1 MPTDDN
7 GLKTTPAKADQP
19 ASNTAANSSESKAP
33 VAAIGSFSGTAI
45 SVVLHLWLLATC
57 ASITLASRNST
68 PVAPVETRFTPIETI
83 EEPDEPLDYEMANPR
98 DEEFEVRKVVNARSI
113 GASQS
118 LTSQPKAAPV
128 PPPLIDIPIPQFR
141 PAEIYDISE
150 GEELDDR
157 VNLKGR
163 SGEQVVQIESA
174 LDRITWE
181 IASHLQERKVLVVWL
196 LDASGSLK
204 EQRNSIAKR
213 LKRVYGEL
221 GALTQSGELVPRTEK
236 GLLSGV
242 VMFGERINFLMQ
254 EPTDD
259 VDKVIQAVL
268 SGPTDSTGI
277 ENTFGAVE
285 QVVKKWSS
293 YRSQGRSILVM
304 TITDEAGD
312 DFSQHL
318 ETAIHACNRIGAKVY
333 CVGPASIFGK
343 RQAFVPYVAP
353 EDNKTYK
360 LPVDMGP
367 ETPMM
372 EYVQLPFWFDGPQY
386 DNLSAGIGPYA
397 LSRLVKETGGVYFLT
412 NMTTSSALS
421 PLGVFSM
428 EAMKPF
434 EPDYRFGRLE
444 DYERDLNKHPLRR
457 AVVQAAQIS
466 LSRKAQGTPDL
477 DLRVTPTN
485 YLQTLTDSQKSAA
498 ETTLMVDMILQPFA
512 AAGKLEDGYQ
522 KETSPR
528 WKAAYN
534 LTYGRLLALKV
545 RAYEYN
551 YACAQLKQLGT
562 GDVATKSNHWIFR
575 PDPQL
580 GSGATMKKLAT
591 ESERLLKRCVN
602 EAPGTP
608 WALLA
613 SRELMY
619 PFGIQV
625 QQKFVAPPPPREMA
639 SATPTKTARFAPE
652 NQKKPAPPKK
662 PEPPPKPPALPKL

>member
-1 MPTDDN
+1 MPTDGELELMSATSASDQSD
-7 GLKTTPAKADQP
+7 AKV
-19 ASNTAANSSESKAP
+19 P
-33 VAAIGSFSGTAI
+33 VAAVGSFSGTAI
-45 SVVLHLWLLATC
+45 SVVLHLWLLVTC
-57 ASITLASRNST
+57 ASITLASRDTT
-68 PVAPVETRFTPIETI
+68 PVAPVETRFTPVEPL
-83 EEPDEPLDYEMANPR
+83 EEPEQILEYELANPR

-113 GASQS
+113 GASQP
-118 LTSQPKAAPV
+118 TTTQPKAAPV
-128 PPPLIDIPIPQFR
+128 PQAMIEIPVPQFR

-174 LDRITWE
+174 LDRISWE

-196 LDASGSLK
+196 LDASGSLQ
-204 EQRNSIAKR
+204 EQRNAIAKR
-213 LKRVYGEL
+213 LRRVYGEL
-221 GALTQSGELVPRTEK
+221 GALAQAGELIPRTEK

-242 VMFGERINFLMQ
+242 AMFGEKITFLTQ
-254 EPTDD
+254 VPTDD
-259 VDKVIQAVL
+259 VDKVIQAVQ
-268 SGPTDSTGI
+268 SGPIDNSGV
-277 ENTFGAVE
+277 ENTFFAVE

-293 YRSQGRSILVM
+293 YRAQGRSILVM

-318 ETAIHACNRIGAKVY
+318 ETSIHACNRIGAKVY
-333 CVGPASIFGK
+333 CVGPAAIFGK
-343 RQAFVPYVAP
+343 RQAFVPYTAP
-353 EDNKTYK
+353 EDNKEYK

-372 EYVQLPFWFDGPQY
+372 EYVQLPFWFDGPQF

-397 LSRLVKETGGVYFLT
+397 LSRLVKETGGVYFLS
-412 NMTTSSALS
+412 NMTTTSALS
-421 PLGVFSM
+421 PLGVFSV
-428 EAMKPF
+428 EAMRPF
-434 EPDYRFGRLE
+434 EPDYRFGKLD
-444 DYERDLNKHPLRR
+444 DYQRDLNKHPLRR

-477 DLRVTPTN
+477 DLRVTPNN
-485 YLQTLTDSQKSAA
+485 YLQTLGDSQRSAA
-498 ETTLMVDMILQPFA
+498 ETTLMVDLILQPFA
-512 AAGKLEDGYQ
+512 AAGKLEDEYQ
-522 KETSPR
+522 KEPSAR

-575 PDPQL
+575 PDAQL
-580 GSGATMKKLAT
+580 GSGATMKKLAN

-613 SRELMY
+613 SRELQY
-619 PFGIQV
+619 PLGIQV
-625 QQKFVAPPPPREMA
+625 VQRFIPPAPPPQMA
-639 SATPTKTARFAPE
+639 AANATKTARFAPE
-652 NQKKPAPPKK
+652 NQKRPMPPKK

>member
-1 MPTDDN
+1 MPTTD
-7 GLKTTPAKADQP
+7 GELQSKSATPD
-19 ASNTAANSSESKAP
+19 ASPSDAKAP

-57 ASITLASRNST
+57 ASITLASRDTT
-68 PVAPVETRFTPIETI
+68 PVVPVETRFTPVVPI
-83 EEPDEPLDYEMANPR
+83 EEPEQILEYELADPR

-113 GASQS
+113 GASQP
-118 LTSQPKAAPV
+118 TSTQPKAAPV
-128 PPPLIDIPIPQFR
+128 PQPLIEIPVPQFR

-196 LDASGSLK
+196 LDASHSVK
-204 EQRNSIAKR
+204 EQRSAIARR

-221 GALTQSGELVPRTEK
+221 GALTQAGELIPRTDK

-242 VMFGERINFLMQ
+242 VMFGEKLNYITP

-259 VDKVIQAVL
+259 VEQAMKAMLEVPIDEA
-268 SGPTDSTGI
+268 GV
-277 ENTFGAVE
+277 ENVFGAVE
-285 QVVKKWSS
+285 NVVKRWSK
-293 YRSQGRSILVM
+293 YRTQNGRSILVM
-304 TITDEAGD
+304 VVTDEAGS
-312 DFSQHL
+312 DFSENL
-318 ETAIHACNRIGAKVY
+318 ENAIRASNRSGAKVY
-333 CVGPASIFGK
+333 CVGPASIFG
-343 RQAFVPYVAP
+343 RQQAFVPYVAP
-353 EDNKTYK
+353 EDGKTYQ
-360 LPVDMGP
+360 LPVEMGP

-372 EYVQLPFWFDGPQY
+372 EYVSLPFWFDGPQY
-386 DNLSAGIGPYA
+386 ENLSAGIGPYA

-412 NMTTSSALS
+412 NMTTSAALS
-421 PLGVFSM
+421 PLGVFPMESM
-428 EAMKPF
+428 QTF
-434 EPDYRFGRLE
+434 EPDYRFGKLE

-457 AVVQAAQIS
+457 AVVQAARIS

-485 YLQTLTDSQKSAA
+485 YLQTLNDAQKSAA
-498 ETTLMVDMILQPFA
+498 ETTLMVDLILQPFA
-512 AAGKLEDGYQ
+512 SAGKLEEEYQ
-522 KETSPR
+522 KESSPR

-562 GDVATKSNHWIFR
+562 GDVAAKSNHWIFR
-575 PDPQL
+575 PDQQL
-580 GSGATMKKLAT
+580 ASGATLKKLAN

-602 EAPGTP
+602 EAHGTP
-608 WALLA
+608 WSLLA
-613 SRELMY
+613 SRELQY
-619 PFGIQV
+619 PLGIQV
-625 QQKFVAPPPPREMA
+625 IQRFVPPAPPPQVA
-639 SATPTKTARFAPE
+639 NNTPTKTARFAPE
-652 NQKKPAPPKK
+652 NQKRPTPKK
-662 PEPPPKPPALPKL
+662 PEPPPKPPVLPKL